1 MDLAS
6 SGQFDNIN
14 QIIQSTVF
22 YQKAYL
28 LLKWFWD
35 CLVLDLLVQ
44 VLS

>member
-22 YQKAYL
+22 DQKAWL
-28 LLKWFWD
+28 FKNGF
-35 CLVLDLLVQ
+35 
-44 VLS
+44 